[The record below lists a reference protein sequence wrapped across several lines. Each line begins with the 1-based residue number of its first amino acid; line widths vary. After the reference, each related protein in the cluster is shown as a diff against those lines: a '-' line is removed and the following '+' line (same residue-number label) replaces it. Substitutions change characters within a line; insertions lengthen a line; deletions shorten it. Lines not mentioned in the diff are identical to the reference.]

1 MVAFKTGR
9 PVGPYVRG
17 GRHRRY
23 PRRRLRNRRKE
34 PTVPEFVNPFS
45 QIVPGRM
52 LSREELIR
60 AIRLN
65 VAAEHEATALYM
77 AHAEATDEP
86 LARQVLMDIANE
98 EREHIGEFMRLLS
111 ILTGDEDQ
119 WLLQG
124 AAEVDQMAA
133 AASTAQAA
141 APHAAGPAAVSA
153 AENEPTL
160 GSLRE

>member
-1 MVAFKTGR
+1 M
-9 PVGPYVRG
+9 
-17 GRHRRY
+17 
-23 PRRRLRNRRKE
+23 
-34 PTVPEFVNPFS
+34 PEFVNPFS

-86 LARQVLMDIANE
+86 LAKQVLTDIANE

-133 AASTAQAA
+133 ASTAAAA
-141 APHAAGPAAVSA
+141 APQAGEPAAGPAAGSPSD
-153 AENEPTL
+153 NEPTL